1 MENHVEILVLILLK
15 NVMKV
20 KVEQHAVHQIIVDVG
35 VQNLSKFVLTL
46 AVAVISQLEI
56 VALVRVEPVVM
67 TLLALDMVD
76 DTIQHQLW
84 MTISNKEK

>member
-1 MENHVEILVLILLK
+1 MEILVLILLK
-15 NVMKV
+15 NVMKA
-20 KVEQHAVHQIIVDVG
+20 KVGQHVVLRITVNVG

-76 DTIQHQLW
+76 DTIQHQ
-84 MTISNKEK
+84 

>member
-20 KVEQHAVHQIIVDVG
+20 KVEQHAVHRITVDVG

-46 AVAVISQLEI
+46 VVAVISQLEI

-76 DTIQHQLW
+76 DTIQHQ
-84 MTISNKEK
+84 

>member
-1 MENHVEILVLILLK
+1 MEILVLILLK

-20 KVEQHAVHQIIVDVG
+20 KVGQHVVLRITVNVG

-76 DTIQHQLW
+76 DTIQHQ
-84 MTISNKEK
+84 